1 MDLYLVRHAAAHD
14 RDPELWPDDSLR
26 PLTPEGEEAFRRSTG
41 GLALLAP
48 RADVLLSSPFE
59 RAWRTAEI
67 LAELENWP
75 DPESSPPLEP
85 TLPPDKAAYALKDY
99 WDADLVAV
107 VGHRPC
113 LHELASYLLTGEAE
127 GADITIKKGGV
138 LCVRFDGPPAPG
150 AGQLRW
156 LASPKILRAM
166 AEGL

>member
-1 MDLYLVRHAAAHD
+1 MDLYLIRHAAAHD
-14 RDPELWPDDSLR
+14 RDPGLWPDDSLR
-26 PLTPEGEEAFRRSTG
+26 PLTPEGEEAFRRSIG

-48 RADVLLSSPFE
+48 RVDALLSSPFE

-67 LAELENWP
+67 LATLENWP
-75 DPESSPPLEP
+75 DPQPLTPLEP
-85 TLPPDKAAYALKDY
+85 TLPADKATYALGSFE
-99 WDADLVAV
+99 DADLLAV
-107 VGHRPC
+107 VGHRPG

-166 AEGL
+166 T